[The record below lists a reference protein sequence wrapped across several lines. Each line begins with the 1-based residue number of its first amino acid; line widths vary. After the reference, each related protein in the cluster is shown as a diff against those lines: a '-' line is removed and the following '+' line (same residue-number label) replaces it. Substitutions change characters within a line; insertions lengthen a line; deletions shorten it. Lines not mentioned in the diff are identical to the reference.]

1 MMSLRTSYYIL
12 LDPSHCCNENITIC
26 MIRLVEKWIQLLNL
40 AIWRDI
46 WSSFNAEILDRSV
59 LIISGLFFLNNITV

>member
-40 AIWRDI
+40 AYGGIFGVH
-46 WSSFNAEILDRSV
+46 SMLKY
-59 LIISGLFFLNNITV
+59 